1 MDEPMPMPVPSTPAP
16 SPEAEPK
23 PTKKKPGRKPGSK
36 HAAHVEQAAA
46 AVPAGIAPTAEQWA
60 QMMAVLAG
68 NKEADMEVA
77 ATIHARAMKKALRP
91 ENEIAPGIS
100 VYNPKGEIA
109 HPRTKP
115 THIFMQG
122 PYPICSPQD
131 YNTSTATEIELCNAL
146 QPGDYMVTKADGMD
160 VKVTVKTDYES
171 NGTKPYR
178 TTIVMPMADDD
189 QKANW
194 VPLVQMLTQINTGEA
209 PMASFTRYQSIIDQ
223 QAAEIAALKAA
234 SAA

>member
-1 MDEPMPMPVPSTPAP
+1 MKDTNVPTAAPKAKKVHWRTRKAEEDRIARETAPAVQ
-16 SPEAEPK
+16 AV
-23 PTKKKPGRKPGSK
+23 
-36 HAAHVEQAAA
+36 AA
-46 AVPAGIAPTAEQWA
+46 AGIAPTAEQWA

-100 VYNPKGEIA
+100 VYNPLGEIA
-109 HPRTKP
+109 HPRPKP
-115 THIFMQG
+115 THIFNQG

-131 YNTSTATEIELCNAL
+131 FATVTATEIALCNQL
-146 QPGDYMVTKADGMD
+146 QPGDYMVTKSDGMD
-160 VKVTVKTDYES
+160 VKVTVKTEYES

-178 TTIVMPMADDD
+178 TTVIMPMADDD

-194 VPLVQMLTQINTGEA
+194 VPLVQMLTQILTGEA
-209 PMASFTRYQSIIDQ
+209 PHQSYARYQSIIDT